1 MNKRGIILISTLFGL
16 FALSFGVLGVRALTL
31 GPDRAQPTE
40 AQLAAR
46 TVAADQLER
55 QIAAAR
61 AEAPP
66 ALPPVPDRVAV
77 AASGS
82 GAAQSSRSAQA
93 QAPAQGRAQAP
104 AYYEED
110 EEYEEEGEEYE
121 EEHEDDDE
129 HEYGGEHDDD

>member
-31 GPDRAQPTE
+31 GPDPAQPTE

-77 AASGS
+77 AASGG
-82 GAAQSSRSAQA
+82 GAAQATR
-93 QAPAQGRAQAP
+93 QAPAQAQAP
-104 AYYEED
+104 AYYEE
-110 EEYEEEGEEYE
+110 GEEYE
-121 EEHEDDDE
+121 EYEEDEGEEHGDDDE
-129 HEYGGEHDDD
+129 REYGGEHDDD